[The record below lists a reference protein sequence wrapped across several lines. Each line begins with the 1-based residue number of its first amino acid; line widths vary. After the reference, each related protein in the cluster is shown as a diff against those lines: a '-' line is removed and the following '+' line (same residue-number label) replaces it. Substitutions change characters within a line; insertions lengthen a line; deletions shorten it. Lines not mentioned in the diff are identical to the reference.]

1 MVTCNVYCKIESS
14 DRKGFMS
21 LDTKQLSWK
30 EWGILI
36 AGAVAFVSLFLPW
49 YGASVGGY
57 TAASVNAWS
66 TGYGW
71 MAAALLVA
79 ASVYLF
85 IRLQGGVKLPTR
97 SVAVV
102 LVLSA
107 VGLLLVLIRLG
118 SLPQGSDNL
127 AGVTTYQYGGR
138 IGIVIAMLAGL
149 VQVVFAGLLFR
160 SSRRSRGSQP
170 NPPTAPT
177 NA

>member
-1 MVTCNVYCKIESS
+1 
-14 DRKGFMS
+14 MS
-21 LDTKQLSWK
+21 LDTKQLGRK

-49 YGASVGGY
+49 YGASVAGY

-85 IRLQGGVKLPTR
+85 IRLQGDVKLPAR
-97 SVAVV
+97 SVSVI

-118 SLPQGSDNL
+118 SLPTGSGSV
-127 AGVTTYQYGGR
+127 AGVATYQYGGR
-138 IGIVIAMLAGL
+138 IGIVIALIAGL
-149 VQVVFAGLLFR
+149 VQVVCAGLLFR
-160 SSRRSRGSQP
+160 SSRRNPGIEP
-170 NPPTAPT
+170 NAPTAPT
-177 NA
+177 NP